1 MENCF
6 TYYQRCKSKNC
17 TFYSSFCLI
26 LDFYDDNG
34 NCVLQETQKRL
45 YSFTCKECKMLTFFY
60 FKLAATEKCV
70 VYLKQRQVLIK
81 DRRKIHKEKIKWE
94 EKKE

>member
-1 MENCF
+1 
-6 TYYQRCKSKNC
+6 
-17 TFYSSFCLI
+17 
-26 LDFYDDNG
+26 
-34 NCVLQETQKRL
+34 
-45 YSFTCKECKMLTFFY
+45 MLTFFY

-81 DRRKIHKEKIKWE
+81 ARRKIHKEKIKWE